1 MQIDDKKKLSK
12 EITRDIVNN
21 YKQILSPILIL
32 NIMNATLIKNWAL
45 AALAVAAVSCA
56 KEQTS
61 PNVDDGQEVNVAF
74 NIAAP
79 SALVTK
85 AINDGQTA
93 KNLTVAVYDD
103 NNGSAGNHIVA
114 LDQTETFTD
123 LKANVTFSLVKGK
136 TYHFIFWAQA
146 EKEGGPYT
154 LDKDNKV
161 VKISYADAA
170 ANDES
175 RDAFFATKSLKVTG
189 ALNETVELH
198 RPFAQVNFGTADFE
212 KAVAAGFEP
221 TMSKFTATEAA
232 DELDLFGR
240 EGKVSNGGSSDI
252 AYTEAAIPNDDKG
265 LKLSDGTTYKWL
277 AMNYF
282 IPVGKLDEQHVS
294 DLKATFVT
302 KDAKSV
308 EISVPA
314 APVQAN
320 YRTNIVGNLLT
331 DQVIFNVV
339 IDPNFEGNETI
350 AFWDGSNEEVTPTA
364 DGVYEIS
371 NGSQLAWVAQQVNAG
386 TETFSGKTV
395 KLVKNIYLA
404 NRPWTPI
411 GNNSAVYFKGTFDGN
426 GKTIYDL
433 NSYSERN
440 EKEGSEQT
448 AGLFGACQNATIKN
462 VTVNNATI
470 KSYHYA
476 GVICAWTKDTQIEN
490 CKVDN
495 ATVIS
500 SCKLVGSTWSS
511 GSKVGGIA
519 GYISEGSSAKTC
531 TVENS
536 TIKGYRDLGGV
547 VGCASTNCEVIDNTI
562 NNVTIIIDA
571 SHNDE
576 GYTEQSQYNAKFDV
590 GRNISSTVSNN
601 SGEATI
607 IFPTVA
613 TTQEELN
620 AAVAT
625 AGAYIQLAAGTYT
638 LPSSIADNITIEGV
652 DGTVFDCP
660 EAVAYSGISFELK
673 NLTLKYPNK
682 DYNGFQHAT
691 SIKYENCVIY
701 GRPTSYAT
709 TAVFENCTFNQTVYD
724 YCIWTYASNITFNSC
739 TFNCAGKAV
748 KVYQEKR
755 GNGSEVTLNNCTFI
769 ATNSDAAAAA
779 ASKDPE
785 KKADKAAI
793 TIDSKYLSESVK
805 FCIFA
810 NNCTTSGFPKDPEFH
825 GTSLWDVEGNN
836 AEVTVDGNKVFP
848 TK

>member
-1 MQIDDKKKLSK
+1 
-12 EITRDIVNN
+12 
-21 YKQILSPILIL
+21 
-32 NIMNATLIKNWAL
+32 MNATLIKNWAL

-85 AINDGQTA
+85 GINDGQTA

-103 NNGSAGNHIVA
+103 NNGSAGNHIAA
-114 LDQTETFTD
+114 LDESAEFTN

-136 TYHFIFWAQA
+136 TYHFIFWAQSGTEA
-146 EKEGGPYT
+146 YKLLPEEKSVEIHYDG
-154 LDKDNKV
+154 V
-161 VKISYADAA
+161 

-175 RDAFFATKSLKVTG
+175 RDAFFATRSLKVTG

-198 RPFAQVNFGTADFE
+198 RPFAQVNFGTADL
-212 KAVAAGFEP
+212 
-221 TMSKFTATEAA
+221 EAA
-232 DELDLFGR
+232 AKNGFVPTKSTFSLSANGAASLLKPFER
-240 EGKVSNGGSSDI
+240 VAEGGVCVN
-252 AYTEAAIPNDDKG
+252 YTEAAIPTEKLVLNDEKKSEYD
-265 LKLSDGTTYKWL
+265 WL

-282 IPVGKLDEQHVS
+282 IPKGNLDEQQVC
-294 DLKATFVT
+294 DFKATFVT
-302 KDAKSV
+302 DANEAV

-339 IDPNFEGNETI
+339 IDPNFDGNETI
-350 AFWDGSNEEVTPTA
+350 AFWDGSIEEVTQTA

-371 NGSQLAWVAQQVNAG
+371 NGSQLAWVAEQVNSKNNFEG
-386 TETFSGKTV
+386 MTV

-404 NRPWTPI
+404 NTAWTPI
-411 GNNSAVYFKGTFDGN
+411 GNMSAVYFKGTFDGN

-433 NSYSERN
+433 NSYSER
-440 EKEGSEQT
+440 EGNEQT

-462 VTVNNATI
+462 VTVNNATV

-476 GVICAWTKDTQIEN
+476 GVICAWAEDTQIEN

-495 ATVIS
+495 ATVTLS
-500 SCKLVGSTWSS
+500 YTSNGSNWD
-511 GSKVGGIA
+511 GCDKAGGIA
-519 GYISEGSSAKTC
+519 GYICDEGKGTEVIGCSVKNT
-531 TVENS
+531 
-536 TIKGYRDLGGV
+536 TIKGYRDLGGI
-547 VGCASTNCEVIDNTI
+547 VGIANVSDASTIKRCNVANNTI
-562 NNVTIIIDA
+562 SNVTIIIDNT
-571 SHNDE
+571 HNYNN
-576 GYTEQSQYNAKFDV
+576 YTKLSEYNADNYA
-590 GRNISSTVSNN
+590 GRKNDSATISDDNT
-601 SGEATI
+601 GEATI

-625 AGAYIQLAAGTYT
+625 ADAYIQLAAGTYS

-652 DGTVFDCP
+652 DETVFDCP
-660 EAVAYSGISFELK
+660 EAVAYHDKSFELK

-691 SIKYENCVIY
+691 SIKYENCVIE

-724 YCIWTYASNITFNSC
+724 YCIWTYGSKNITFNSC

-748 KVYQEKR
+748 KVYNEGK
-755 GNGSEVTLNNCTFI
+755 NESEVTLNNCTFI

-779 ASKDPE
+779 AGKT
-785 KKADKAAI
+785 ANKAAI
-793 TIDSKYLSESVK
+793 TIDSTKLPEGVK

-810 NNCTTSGFPKDPEFH
+810 SNCTTSGFPDHDKIEFG

>member
-1 MQIDDKKKLSK
+1 
-12 EITRDIVNN
+12 
-21 YKQILSPILIL
+21 
-32 NIMNATLIKNWAL
+32 MNATLIKNWAL

-85 AINDGQTA
+85 GINDGTTA

-103 NNGSAGNHIVA
+103 NNGSAGNHIAA
-114 LDQTETFTD
+114 LDKPATFEN
-123 LKANVTFSLVKGK
+123 LKAKVEFSLVKGK

-221 TMSKFTATEAA
+221 TKSKFTATEAA
-232 DELDLFGR
+232 DELDLFGS

-265 LKLSDGTTYKWL
+265 LELSDGTTYKWL

-302 KDAKSV
+302 EDAKSV

-339 IDPNFEGNETI
+339 IDPNFDGNETI

-404 NRPWTPI
+404 NTAWTPI
-411 GNNSAVYFKGTFDGN
+411 GRMVAAPGQCFQGTFDGN

-433 NSYSERN
+433 NTSDYIVDYS
-440 EKEGSEQT
+440 S
-448 AGLFGACQNATIKN
+448 AGLFGGLVNATVKD
-462 VTVNNATI
+462 VTVENATV
-470 KSYHYA
+470 KSHHYA
-476 GVICAWTKDTQIEN
+476 GVICGWSENSKIEN
-490 CKVDN
+490 CKVLN
-495 ATVIS
+495 ATVTS
-500 SCKLVGSTWSS
+500 SCEFIDSESKWDRGD
-511 GSKVGGIA
+511 KVGGIA
-519 GYISEGSSAKTC
+519 GYICDEGKGTEVIGCS
-531 TVENS
+531 VENT
-536 TIKGYRDLGGV
+536 TIKGYRDLGGI
-547 VGCASTNCEVIDNTI
+547 VGIANVSATSTTKSCKVASNTI
-562 NNVTIIIDA
+562 SNVTIIIDA
-571 SHNDE
+571 SHNYE
-576 GYTEQSQYNAKFDV
+576 NYTKQSEYNADNYA
-590 GRNISSTVSNN
+590 GRKNDSATISDDNT
-601 SGEATI
+601 GEATI

-613 TTQEELN
+613 TTQEEFDN
-620 AAVAT
+620 AI
-625 AGAYIQLAAGTYT
+625 AGGG
-638 LPSSIADNITIEGV
+638 E
-652 DGTVFDCP
+652 
-660 EAVAYSGISFELK
+660 
-673 NLTLKYPNK
+673 
-682 DYNGFQHAT
+682 
-691 SIKYENCVIY
+691 
-701 GRPTSYAT
+701 
-709 TAVFENCTFNQTVYD
+709 
-724 YCIWTYASNITFNSC
+724 
-739 TFNCAGKAV
+739 
-748 KVYQEKR
+748 
-755 GNGSEVTLNNCTFI
+755 
-769 ATNSDAAAAA
+769 
-779 ASKDPE
+779 
-785 KKADKAAI
+785 
-793 TIDSKYLSESVK
+793 
-805 FCIFA
+805 
-810 NNCTTSGFPKDPEFH
+810 
-825 GTSLWDVEGNN
+825 
-836 AEVTVDGNKVFP
+836 
-848 TK
+848 

>member
-1 MQIDDKKKLSK
+1 
-12 EITRDIVNN
+12 
-21 YKQILSPILIL
+21 
-32 NIMNATLIKNWAL
+32 MNATLIKNWAL

-85 AINDGQTA
+85 GINDGQTA

-103 NNGSAGNHIVA
+103 NNGSAGNYIAA
-114 LDQTETFTD
+114 LDKSATFEK
-123 LKANVTFSLVKGK
+123 LKAKVEFSLVKGK

-175 RDAFFATKSLKVTG
+175 RDAFFATRSLKVTG

-221 TMSKFTATEAA
+221 TKSKFTATEAA
-232 DELDLFGR
+232 DELDFFGR

-302 KDAKSV
+302 EDAKSV

-339 IDPNFEGNETI
+339 IDPNFDGNETI

-652 DGTVFDCP
+652 DGTVIDLERGGAP
-660 EAVAYSGISFELK
+660 AQVKEATFK
-673 NLTLKYPNK
+673 NLEFITFSEYTPGLTGFIHSTTLTFDK
-682 DYNGFQHAT
+682 
-691 SIKYENCVIY
+691 
-701 GRPTSYAT
+701 
-709 TAVFENCTFNQTVYD
+709 CTFKGLLYG
-724 YCIWTYASNITFNSC
+724 Y
-739 TFNCAGKAV
+739 G
-748 KVYQEKR
+748 EK
-755 GNGSEVTLNNCTFI
+755 EIYKNCTFI
-769 ATNSDAAAAA
+769 QDKEQYHMCTYGANIDYVDCTFQGKGKFLNVFSDQASILKTINITNCKFES
-779 ASKDPE
+779 SVSNKP
-785 KKADKAAI
+785 AI
-793 TIDSKYLSESVK
+793 NVKGTRTESSGKIIDNLQFTVN
-805 FCIFA
+805 I
-810 NNCTTSGFPKDPEFH
+810 NNCTVSGEFPTKKNGGLWQVNDEATSE
-825 GTSLWDVEGNN
+825 NN
-836 AEVTVDGNKVFP
+836 KVTVTVDGTKVYP